1 MILLSAQ
8 HLHQS
13 ASTALYVHICCR
25 VSGTC
30 CPLYCPLPINPIVA
44 PPQSD
49 QSVSFCLLHITSH
62 RIASQRIKSHRRCS
76 APYVQ
81 HALTEWA
88 TAQLFPL
95 PSSCFVPPRRIE
107 SLPPCAIG
115 PSSPCHPLH
124 REPCDSLFG
133 TSLESRLATTGGPA
147 AAATARRLTNHLV
160 ALFPLFLPLQLC
172 AFHRPGLR
180 SLSARFPSFASHS
193 LSAAASNHQLISV
206 SPVASA
212 PAPGHLLA
220 SCTARRGVSF
230 FLFLAWAVDANSA
243 RFLCLHF
250 ALLAVLV
257 SDWPSLFWDPA
268 DLLLASLVRLA
279 IHDRTALSSRLAG
292 LTNCIA

>member
-13 ASTALYVHICCR
+13 ASTVLYVHTCCR

-30 CPLYCPLPINPIVA
+30 CPLSCPLPINPIVA

-62 RIASQRIKSHRRCS
+62 RIAAQRIKSHRRCS

-81 HALTEWA
+81 HVLTEWA
-88 TAQLFPL
+88 TAHLSL
-95 PSSCFVPPRRIE
+95 
-107 SLPPCAIG
+107 SLPPA
-115 PSSPCHPLH
+115 S
-124 REPCDSLFG
+124 
-133 TSLESRLATTGGPA
+133 SRLDESNRFRHVPSVHRHRVTPCIVNLAILFSERALNQGWRPRGGPA

-193 LSAAASNHQLISV
+193 LSAAVSNHQLISV

-212 PAPGHLLA
+212 PAPGPLLA